1 MELKYDEKAFD
12 KKQKA
17 QFSGRPDNAKIAGEE
32 PAKDE
37 NGKDDS
43 NRIAVNGKAA
53 ADSLMAIEKKKQE
66 DSLWY
71 KNEYVP
77 VTSIIHTVKFDN
89 YKRIYEAYKT
99 PADYYLEEYYTAG
112 RLQGDSIY
120 DQTKHWHMKN
130 GKMVERMITSMHQQK

>member
-1 MELKYDEKAFD
+1 MTEEEIQAKKFAMESAKENAAEDAKEEARKQAKKSGKKFDEKAFD

-17 QFSGRPDNAKIAGEE
+17 QFSGRPAKIAGDE

-89 YKRIYEAYKT
+89 YKRIYEADYRVT
-99 PADYYLEEYYTAG
+99 PSTTRPSTG
-112 RLQGDSIY
+112 
-120 DQTKHWHMKN
+120 T
-130 GKMVERMITSMHQQK
+130 